1 MAGLDGESA
10 IHSGGSLVFGK
21 QAELEGVWAD
31 RLGSRWALGGD
42 GLLGLWMCGD
52 YFDCAVASTFR
63 SGGGGGG
70 LGANG
75 PTFVGGSIF

>member
-63 SGGGGGG
+63 SGGGGGR

-75 PTFVGGSIF
+75 STFFSGSIF

>member
-1 MAGLDGESA
+1 MAGLDGKSA
-10 IHSGGSLVFGK
+10 VHGGRTMVFGK
-21 QAELEGVWAD
+21 QAELERVWAD
-31 RLGSRWALGGD
+31 RSGSRWALGGN
-42 GLLGLWMCGD
+42 GFLGLWMCGD